1 MVTKEDLAIAEKN
14 LLDPLWRIN
23 NLYYIV
29 DKNGSKKLFTL
40 NWAQQELYENI
51 WYNNLVLKA
60 RQLGVST
67 FCCIL
72 FLDRC
77 LFNSNTLAG
86 ILSYTQEDAKVM
98 FKKIKFAY
106 DSLPEELRAERIATV
121 DSAMELTFNNGS
133 CIRVGTSMRGS
144 TLKYLHISEFGKICA
159 TDPAKEREIITGS
172 LNTLAPGK
180 SYCFIESTAEGREG
194 AFYEMCKKAQD
205 MQAEGKPLTNM
216 DYRFH
221 FFPWHQCTDY
231 VLKEPVLITEEKVNY
246 FRMLED
252 KGITLSQ
259 QQKSWYVKK
268 EETQFDAMKR
278 EFPTLPEEAFE
289 TAITGAYYAKQ
300 LSLARSDYR
309 ICRLYHDESRPT
321 HTAWDLGYG
330 DSTSIWIFQLE
341 GKEIHLLE
349 YIEGSNEALT
359 YYLKI
364 LKDKNYLW
372 GYHFAPHDA
381 LHHEFGSGLT
391 RSEIARKN
399 GFNFT
404 VVQNDCVDEGIDA
417 VRYMFPR
424 FWFDETKCSRGVVAL
439 DNYRRQW
446 NARQGCW
453 GSKPQHDDHS
463 HGADAIR
470 MLACG
475 LPKVTDHSGPSDAE
489 VQRMYEKHNP
499 RFS

>member
-1 MVTKEDLAIAEKN
+1 MMTKEDLALAEEHI
-14 LLDPLWRIN
+14 LDPLWRIN

-29 DKNGSKKLFTL
+29 DKQGQKRLFTL
-40 NWAQQELYENI
+40 NWAQQQLYDDM
-51 WYNNLVLKA
+51 WYCNLVLKA

-86 ILSYTQEDAKVM
+86 ILSYTQEDAKQM
-98 FKKIKFAY
+98 FKKIKYAY
-106 DSLPEELRAERIATV
+106 DCLPEALRAHRVATI

-133 CIRVGTSMRGS
+133 SVRCGTSMRGS

-180 SYCFIESTAEGREG
+180 SYVFIESTAEGREG

-205 MQAEGKPLTNM
+205 MQAAKKPISNM

-221 FFPWHQCTDY
+221 FFPWHECSDY
-231 VLKEPVLITEEKVNY
+231 VLKEAVIITEEKENY
-246 FRMLED
+246 FKMLQEQ
-252 KGITLSQ
+252 GVELTQ
-259 QQKSWYVKK
+259 EQKNWYIKK

-278 EFPTLPEEAFE
+278 EFPTFPEEAFE

-300 LSLARSDYR
+300 LSQARSENR
-309 ICRLYHDESRPT
+309 ICRLYHDEAQPT
-321 HTAWDLGYG
+321 HTAWDLGWG
-330 DSTSIWIFQLE
+330 DSTSIWVFQIE
-341 GKEIHLLE
+341 NKEIHLLE
-349 YIEGSNEALT
+349 FIEGSNEPLT
-359 YYLKI
+359 YYLKL
-364 LKDKNYLW
+364 LKAKNYLW
-372 GYHFAPHDA
+372 GYHLAPHDA
-381 LHHEFGSGLT
+381 LHHELGSGLT
-391 RSEIARKN
+391 RSEVARRN
-399 GFNFT
+399 GFPFT
-404 VVQNDCVDEGIDA
+404 VVKNESVDEGIDNC
-417 VRYMFPR
+417 RYMFPR
-424 FWFDETKCSRGVVAL
+424 FWIDETKCAKGIVAL

-446 NARQGCW
+446 NAKQGCW
-453 GSKPQHDDHS
+453 GSKPQHDDNS
-463 HGADAIR
+463 HGCDALR

-475 LPKVTDHSGPSDAE
+475 LPSVTEPSGPTSAEADA
-489 VQRMYEKHNP
+489 MYAKYNP